1 MKIVRLA
8 SVLLALS
15 ACCPT
20 ALAPSDQVELASHH
34 AASVVVPVGPVAVP
48 ELPAAHSALAAGQI
62 LCDSFQEP
70 GKSHGSGPGD
80 AASTTALAARCTET
94 ANSLYKEIQVQLVA
108 LTHPSTVDRGLESID
123 ENTTFLF
130 PDGSYTQGAS
140 AFKASRASLF
150 GASPVTAIQ
159 NKFVYKPISPDT
171 VIVIGDPNYTL
182 GSGATVE
189 SVQYHVYSRRHKG
202 EGSCRSLSNP
212 SGKVCW
218 GEVAGEWVYRRPF
231 TGTSQPHPIS
241 SVRPQ
246 IPESPSYPLELE
258 PQRIVCDGSFQKLHG
273 NALSCEEVVREFYK
287 EIQYQVLAL
296 TDPNTT
302 SSGLAALNEA
312 TTFVY
317 PTGLVTEGLTAL
329 LGNLGNL
336 FGENYVPVGIQN
348 KFFYKG
354 IDSDTVLF
362 IGDPM
367 FTMRNLATSETK
379 LVESVQVSVYR
390 RNGTQLGNCRSA
402 VNLSGDVCWNELA
415 EQWVYGQPLL
425 GN

>member
-1 MKIVRLA
+1 MRLARLA
-8 SVLLALS
+8 SALVALC
-15 ACCPT
+15 ACGPA
-20 ALAPSDQVELASHH
+20 ALTPSDQVEQASHRV
-34 AASVVVPVGPVAVP
+34 ASVEVPVGPVAVP
-48 ELPAAHSALAAGQI
+48 ELPAADSALAAGQI
-62 LCDSFQEP
+62 LCDSFQD
-70 GKSHGSGPGD
+70 SNQDHGSGT
-80 AASTTALAARCTET
+80 AAADTSELAARCAEA
-94 ANSLYKEIQVQLVA
+94 ANSVYRELQVQLVS
-108 LTHPSTVDRGLESID
+108 LTQPGTVERGLASVD
-123 ENTTFLF
+123 EDTTFLF

-150 GASPVTAIQ
+150 GTSPVTAIQ
-159 NKFVYKPISPDT
+159 NKFIYKPISPDT
-171 VIVIGDPNYTL
+171 VLVIGDPSYTL

-202 EGSCRSLSNP
+202 EGSCRSLADR

-218 GEVAGEWVYRRPF
+218 GEVAGQWVYRRPF

-241 SVRPQ
+241 SARSQ
-246 IPESPSYPLELE
+246 IPESASYPLTLE
-258 PQRIVCDGSFQKLHG
+258 PQRIVCDGSFQRLRG
-273 NALSCEEVVREFYK
+273 SGLTCEEVVREFYK
-287 EIQYQVLAL
+287 EIEYQVLAL

-302 SSGLAALNEA
+302 SSGLAALNQA

-348 KFFYKG
+348 KFLYKG

-367 FTMRNLATSETK
+367 FTMRNLATGGTK
-379 LVESVQVSVYR
+379 QVESVQVSVYR
-390 RNGTQLGNCRSA
+390 RNGTPLGNCRSA
-402 VNLSGDVCWNELA
+402 TNPTGDVCWNELA